1 VRGPPTAEELRLDN
15 YRRRQAQ
22 RREKNA
28 PHGGGRGGAT
38 HSASSSS
45 LAVAASEVSMPA
57 GHDLARG
64 ASRGAGAYSPHR
76 FEAPARGRSSSPA
89 ASDVP
94 VSGTAAEI
102 MNYLREVRRGSPQPT
117 RGSSSPLGSG
127 GTPRTSTSTSTGRRG
142 GGGGSGKSGSTLEK
156 NTTTHASHGHA
167 GAASGS
173 CGGDDR
179 ALRRRSVAL
188 ETEAHEQTR
197 AVAALRDALK
207 AERTRH
213 AEALAAL
220 ETNHATTVRE
230 IKAAHSVATD
240 RQLSFAD
247 QLLRDKAELAAR
259 CDTLAAEVEQLRG
272 DNTTMQA
279 GACFLFEKK
288 KTDVFFF
295 FNFIK
300 IHSHL
305 FTESIWHPAAAADLE
320 GQLNAQRTAI
330 LAAER
335 QKREAWVKRK
345 TTEIRESTARAL
357 EPEVQ
362 RLLTLSRSETDRLA
376 AQHAAQLSVLASER
390 DAAERKAV
398 NTALEEQSRAHAEQL
413 DRLRTELAAAR
424 YVYLYL
430 TNVPFCL
437 LFSNFTYFLLPFFT
451 GPIFFFFLFYC
462 LFVFFRWEQTA
473 VARPR
478 RSMRRPCGRRRS
490 GPNNFGASGIAAP
503 RSCLLSAH
511 GTPRMSPRF
520 AANTPPRS
528 PKCGSDAAIS
538 KTMSS
543 RS

>member
-1 VRGPPTAEELRLDN
+1 
-15 YRRRQAQ
+15 
-22 RREKNA
+22 
-28 PHGGGRGGAT
+28 
-38 HSASSSS
+38 
-45 LAVAASEVSMPA
+45 MPA

-295 FNFIK
+295 F
-300 IHSHL
+300 
-305 FTESIWHPAAAADLE
+305 
-320 GQLNAQRTAI
+320 
-330 LAAER
+330 
-335 QKREAWVKRK
+335 
-345 TTEIRESTARAL
+345 
-357 EPEVQ
+357 
-362 RLLTLSRSETDRLA
+362 
-376 AQHAAQLSVLASER
+376 
-390 DAAERKAV
+390 
-398 NTALEEQSRAHAEQL
+398 
-413 DRLRTELAAAR
+413 
-424 YVYLYL
+424 
-430 TNVPFCL
+430 
-437 LFSNFTYFLLPFFT
+437 
-451 GPIFFFFLFYC
+451 IFFLKFPFLKKKKKKNPFSPIHGINLAPSC
-462 LFVFFRWEQTA
+462 GGGFGGA
-473 VARPR
+473 VECPADGDL
-478 RSMRRPCGRRRS
+478 GRRAAKAGSLGETQDDRDS
-490 GPNNFGASGIAAP
+490 RINGPGA
-503 RSCLLSAH
+503 
-511 GTPRMSPRF
+511 GT
-520 AANTPPRS
+520 
-528 PKCGSDAAIS
+528 
-538 KTMSS
+538 
-543 RS
+543 